1 MNCLKAL
8 GGNYMNNQIAIVV
21 LVVPVLIALGVQ
33 AFTISQ
39 LADQVDQLSS
49 KVIHSTSQQLGV
61 PNYPILIPKDQNCED
76 DAFQGKRE
84 SL

>member
-1 MNCLKAL
+1 
-8 GGNYMNNQIAIVV
+8 MNNQIAIVV

-49 KVIHSTSQQLGV
+49 KVIQSGSQQLRV
-61 PNYPILIPKDQNCED
+61 PNFPILTPKDQICED
-76 DAFQGKRE
+76 DAFRGERE